1 MPNYYNYPMQTMPNG
16 MNYGQSSN
24 NYPYGYRGDS
34 YTYQNPQMIQQIPQ
48 QPISYNYDQPQ
59 TSNPVVWVQGEAGAN
74 AYPVGRGQTVMLMDA
89 NPNSNMF
96 YLKSADAYSG
106 RPLPLEKYH
115 YTRVYDANQN
125 DGQSV
130 LGQQSEQHKYS
141 NNEAYVPR
149 EEFESLKAQL
159 EQMQKMLNEF
169 KE

>member
-16 MNYGQSSN
+16 MNYGQPSN

-115 YTRVYDANQN
+115 YTRVYDTNQGVKFLSSVN
-125 DGQSV
+125 GMQMCKGRDELHKSLIKNHKSV
-130 LGQQSEQHKYS
+130 LINIQRCDE
-141 NNEAYVPR
+141 
-149 EEFESLKAQL
+149 
-159 EQMQKMLNEF
+159 
-169 KE
+169 